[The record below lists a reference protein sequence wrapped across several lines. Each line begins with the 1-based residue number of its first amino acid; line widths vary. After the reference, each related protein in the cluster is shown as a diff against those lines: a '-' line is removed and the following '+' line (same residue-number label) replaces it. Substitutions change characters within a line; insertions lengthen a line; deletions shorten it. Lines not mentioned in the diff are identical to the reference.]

1 MRTLLSLTLAC
12 LSTIT
17 NATVPIVTNGKPSAV
32 IVTSDH
38 PSQVASY
45 AANELALHIEKATGV
60 QLPIIKESAATN
72 TSAHLFIGDCKASRD
87 AGIEVKLLTPEA
99 FVLRTRGSDLFIVG
113 DDKNDD
119 PLDSDTRAGTLWGVY
134 EWLDRA
140 LHVRWLW
147 PGDGGTFVPKT
158 SEVVAADVDETV
170 PMKFFQRKIRAGLGT
185 ESEHPA
191 MGFTK
196 AAFEHYSHEQT
207 VFLRRHRMGRSFPMG
222 YGHAFTDWW
231 KKYGKEHPE
240 WFQLRDDGKRG
251 PKKSTSRFSMCVSNP
266 EFQQQLVTNWQ
277 AKGGKFINAC
287 ENDILG
293 TCTCAVCQ
301 ALDGPAPADYLTYYS
316 PSSKMVGS
324 RFVSDRYAHFWLN
337 VQQLAAKTDP
347 DATVIGYVYFNYF
360 QAPTSGMKLNPNILL
375 GFCPSGGFFPRSEA
389 EHTWMKQQWTGWRD
403 TGARLFL
410 RTNHLLDGYTM
421 PFIFVHQ
428 FADEFQHAARNG
440 MVATDFDSLTGQW
453 ATQGPT
459 LYVAARLHTKP
470 EANVDDLLA
479 EYYSAFGKAAPQ
491 VKRCFDYWE
500 TYTTTH
506 RESFAK
512 TFEDLQASRWRSW
525 AKAAHAA
532 FPLDCFA
539 PADALLDEAT
549 KAVSD
554 DQEATARIEF
564 LKLGLTHAKLCV
576 RVASQLTL
584 ANPTATKEQTKA
596 LLEELIAFRRANER
610 QGIANFNH
618 LAWIEDLSWKL
629 SDETKQAPDLYP

>member
-1 MRTLLSLTLAC
+1 MRILLSLVLTC
-12 LSTIT
+12 LIT
-17 NATVPIVTNGKPSAV
+17 NTRADVPIITNGKAMAI
-32 IVTSDH
+32 IVTSDR

-45 AANELALHIEKATGV
+45 AANELALHIEKATGIR
-60 QLPIIKESAATN
+60 LRIAKESESSRAA
-72 TSAHLFIGDCKASRD
+72 SHLFIGDCEASRA
-87 AGIEVKLLTPEA
+87 AGIDVKQLTPEA
-99 FVLRTRGSDLFIVG
+99 FVLRAQGNDLFIVG

-119 PLDSDTRAGTLWGVY
+119 PLDADTRAGTLWGAY

-140 LHVRWLW
+140 VHARWLW
-147 PGDGGTFVPKT
+147 PGEGGTFVQKT
-158 SEVVAADVDETV
+158 TSIVAIDVNETV
-170 PMKFFQRKIRAGLGT
+170 PMKLFQRKIRPGLGM

-196 AAFEHYSHEQT
+196 AAFEQYSRDQT

-231 KKYGKEHPE
+231 QKYGNEHPE
-240 WFQLRDDGKRG
+240 WFQLREDGKRG

-266 EFQQQLVTNWQ
+266 EFRQQLVTNWK

-293 TCTCAVCQ
+293 TCTCALCQ
-301 ALDGPAPADYLTYYS
+301 GLDGPAPADYLTYYS

-360 QAPTSGMKLNPNILL
+360 QAPTSGVKLNPNILL
-375 GFCPSGGFFPRSEA
+375 GFCPSGGFFPRSDA
-389 EHTWMKQQWTGWRD
+389 EHAWMKQQWSGWRD

-410 RTNHLLDGYTM
+410 RTNHLLDGYCM
-421 PFIFVHQ
+421 PYIFVHQ

-453 ATQGPT
+453 STQGPT
-459 LYVAARLHTKP
+459 LYVASRLHVKP
-470 EANVDDLLA
+470 EASVDDLLA
-479 EYYSAFGKAAPQ
+479 EYYNAFGKAAPD
-491 VKRCFDYWE
+491 VKRYFDYWE
-500 TYTTTH
+500 SYTATH
-506 RESFAK
+506 RESLAK
-512 TFEDLQASRWRSW
+512 SFEELQASRWRSF
-525 AKAAHAA
+525 AKAAHAI
-532 FPLDCFA
+532 FSLECFA
-539 PADALLDEAT
+539 PADAILDEAA
-549 KAVSD
+549 KAVANDS
-554 DQEATARIEF
+554 EASARIEF
-564 LKLGLTHAKLCV
+564 LKLGLAHAMLCV
-576 RVASQLTL
+576 RVASQLTI
-584 ANPTATKEQTKA
+584 AQPTATKEQTKA

-610 QGIANFNH
+610 KGIANFNQ
-618 LAWIEDLSWKL
+618 LAWVEDLSWKL